1 MKSEKKSKTEK
12 IKSPKQRAIIH
23 DIPIESEDT
32 SKQQKMIIEDRKR
45 LLEEAE
51 EIVNIIRS
59 DKFVVT
65 NDEIFKKM
73 NKLKLE
79 LVRMSNI
86 DLKLMGN
93 LMNLI
98 KSTGKGDIYTVEEYE
113 QIENDLKDSD
123 TILYFKNSELLGK
136 VNNKSDNIIKMCTKI
151 GLNSEVYNGGKNIYE
166 VVRDKQPQKI
176 TIISSCELA
185 EKHELIREYICE
197 YMEEYKCKIESKHIK
212 CFKNDDD
219 KKFEILIT
227 KYFVPDAKEKDEF
240 ITGLRKFIKRK
251 KGDKTVLKYLG
262 REDPEDFDFQDSAS
276 LMMPYHK
283 KDMNGS
289 DVECANNKGIEE
301 LIVSAVKNCK
311 QLKMGAKGPIII
323 NINGPVN
330 NIVNSNISKSNI
342 GNVTNEISVYD
353 KLLLDLKTMKPKWY
367 VSDKYLNKH
376 EIFKR
381 FSTLMN
387 DICTELVF
395 WKHMREKL
403 ISSERRV
410 QKNGKKNREIML
422 KKLW

>member
-1 MKSEKKSKTEK
+1 
-12 IKSPKQRAIIH
+12 
-23 DIPIESEDT
+23 
-32 SKQQKMIIEDRKR
+32 MIIEDRKR

-197 YMEEYKCKIESKHIK
+197 YMEEYKTYILPYIRK
-212 CFKNDDD
+212 C
-219 KKFEILIT
+219 IL
-227 KYFVPDAKEKDEF
+227 
-240 ITGLRKFIKRK
+240 
-251 KGDKTVLKYLG
+251 
-262 REDPEDFDFQDSAS
+262 
-276 LMMPYHK
+276 
-283 KDMNGS
+283 
-289 DVECANNKGIEE
+289 
-301 LIVSAVKNCK
+301 
-311 QLKMGAKGPIII
+311 
-323 NINGPVN
+323 
-330 NIVNSNISKSNI
+330 
-342 GNVTNEISVYD
+342 
-353 KLLLDLKTMKPKWY
+353 
-367 VSDKYLNKH
+367 
-376 EIFKR
+376 
-381 FSTLMN
+381 
-387 DICTELVF
+387 
-395 WKHMREKL
+395 
-403 ISSERRV
+403 
-410 QKNGKKNREIML
+410 
-422 KKLW
+422 